1 MPTPRQLN
9 TRYGLRTGT
18 KSVVDGAGTVVDVG
32 TLASLTTTD
41 KTNIVSAVNEV
52 KTDFVNIDTDDVV
65 EGLANLY
72 YTDTRSRAAI
82 SVTDAG
88 GDGSL
93 GYDTLTGVLTYTGPS
108 AAEVRAHFSGGTGVT
123 ITDGVVAIGQAVST
137 SSDVTFNDAILT
149 GVLYG
154 PAQFV
159 IDPAAFGDATG
170 EVIILGDLTV
180 QGATTTINST
190 TVEVAD
196 KNILLA
202 KSATDSFQANGA
214 GISVAGAGASILY
227 TATTD
232 SWNLN
237 RTVKGVDGD
246 NSSPTYSFATDPGL
260 GLYRSGDDQASVAT
274 NGLERFRIGDTAA
287 TLVGSLD
294 LVFDRGTYDGTVTV
308 AALTANRTYTLPN
321 VSGTL
326 VTSGDTGTVTSA
338 MIVNGTIVNED
349 INASAGIVDTKLAT
363 IATSNKVSLSALDID
378 GGTDIGAAL
387 TDSDLFI
394 VDDGGAGTNR
404 KAAATRI
411 TDYVFGKVSG
421 DITVASTGTAAIV
434 SGVIVDSDINASAGI
449 AFSKL
454 ASLTSAN
461 ILVGNASNI
470 ATSVAVTGDINISN
484 TGVTAIAAGVI
495 IDSDINASAGIV
507 DTKLA
512 TISTAGKVSNSAT
525 TATSAN
531 TVNTIV
537 ARDGSGNFTA
547 GTITAAL
554 TGNADTA
561 TKLSSTRTFTL
572 SGNVT
577 GTISSD
583 LDTGFTISTSIA
595 SGVVTSDMIANGT
608 IVDVDIS
615 ANAGIVD
622 TKLATISTAGKV
634 SNSATTATSANTVN
648 TIVARDGSGNF
659 TAGTITAALTGN
671 ADTATK
677 LSSSRTFAVTG
688 DITGTVSSDLTTGA
702 SIATSIAAGVIV
714 DADVNASAGIA
725 FSKLAPLTSANI
737 LVGSSGNVATSVAV
751 TGDVT
756 IGNTGVTAISA
767 GVIVDADVSA
777 SAEIAVSKLADG
789 SARQLLETAADGVTV
804 QWTDNIDVPGTLD
817 VTGAAVFDSRV
828 TINGTDITESARDIE
843 ESRLIRRNGTVSIGT
858 PGTVPFGVGP
868 VIPPGMS
875 LVGIGPDAYN
885 VIDIYSG
892 SVC

>member
-308 AALTANRTYTLPN
+308 AALTANRTYTLPD

-495 IDSDINASAGIV
+495 IDSDINAS
-507 DTKLA
+507 
-512 TISTAGKVSNSAT
+512 
-525 TATSAN
+525 
-531 TVNTIV
+531 
-537 ARDGSGNFTA
+537 
-547 GTITAAL
+547 
-554 TGNADTA
+554 
-561 TKLSSTRTFTL
+561 
-572 SGNVT
+572 
-577 GTISSD
+577 
-583 LDTGFTISTSIA
+583 
-595 SGVVTSDMIANGT
+595 
-608 IVDVDIS
+608 
-615 ANAGIVD
+615 AGIVD

>member
-308 AALTANRTYTLPN
+308 AALTANRTYTLPD

-615 ANAGIVD
+615 ASAGIVD

>member
-190 TVEVAD
+190 TVEVED

-308 AALTANRTYTLPN
+308 AALTANRTYTLPD

-561 TKLSSTRTFTL
+561 TKLSS
-572 SGNVT
+572 
-577 GTISSD
+577 
-583 LDTGFTISTSIA
+583 
-595 SGVVTSDMIANGT
+595 
-608 IVDVDIS
+608 
-615 ANAGIVD
+615 
-622 TKLATISTAGKV
+622 
-634 SNSATTATSANTVN
+634 
-648 TIVARDGSGNF
+648 
-659 TAGTITAALTGN
+659 
-671 ADTATK
+671 
-677 LSSSRTFAVTG
+677 SRTFAVTG
-688 DITGTVSSDLTTGA
+688 DITGTVISDLTTGA

>member
-1 MPTPRQLN
+1 
-9 TRYGLRTGT
+9 
-18 KSVVDGAGTVVDVG
+18 
-32 TLASLTTTD
+32 
-41 KTNIVSAVNEV
+41 
-52 KTDFVNIDTDDVV
+52 
-65 EGLANLY
+65 
-72 YTDTRSRAAI
+72 
-82 SVTDAG
+82 
-88 GDGSL
+88 L

-190 TVEVAD
+190 TVEVED

-308 AALTANRTYTLPN
+308 AALTANRTYTLPD

-828 TINGTDITESARDIE
+828 TINGTDITESARDVE

>member
-308 AALTANRTYTLPN
+308 AALTANRTYTLPD

>member
-561 TKLSSTRTFTL
+561 TKLSS
-572 SGNVT
+572 
-577 GTISSD
+577 
-583 LDTGFTISTSIA
+583 
-595 SGVVTSDMIANGT
+595 
-608 IVDVDIS
+608 
-615 ANAGIVD
+615 
-622 TKLATISTAGKV
+622 
-634 SNSATTATSANTVN
+634 
-648 TIVARDGSGNF
+648 
-659 TAGTITAALTGN
+659 
-671 ADTATK
+671 
-677 LSSSRTFAVTG
+677 SRTFAVTG

>member
-32 TLASLTTTD
+32 TLASLTTTS

-308 AALTANRTYTLPN
+308 AALTANRTYTLPD

-454 ASLTSAN
+454 APLTSAN

-470 ATSVAVTGDINISN
+470 ATSVAVTGDVTIGN

-615 ANAGIVD
+615 ASAGIVD

>member
-1 MPTPRQLN
+1 M
-9 TRYGLRTGT
+9 
-18 KSVVDGAGTVVDVG
+18 S
-32 TLASLTTTD
+32 
-41 KTNIVSAVNEV
+41 VSA
-52 KTDFVNIDTDDVV
+52 
-65 EGLANLY
+65 
-72 YTDTRSRAAI
+72 
-82 SVTDAG
+82 
-88 GDGSL
+88 
-93 GYDTLTGVLTYTGPS
+93 
-108 AAEVRAHFSGGTGVT
+108 
-123 ITDGVVAIGQAVST
+123 
-137 SSDVTFNDAILT
+137 
-149 GVLYG
+149 
-154 PAQFV
+154 
-159 IDPAAFGDATG
+159 
-170 EVIILGDLTV
+170 
-180 QGATTTINST
+180 
-190 TVEVAD
+190 
-196 KNILLA
+196 
-202 KSATDSFQANGA
+202 
-214 GISVAGAGASILY
+214 
-227 TATTD
+227 
-232 SWNLN
+232 
-237 RTVKGVDGD
+237 
-246 NSSPTYSFATDPGL
+246 
-260 GLYRSGDDQASVAT
+260 
-274 NGLERFRIGDTAA
+274 
-287 TLVGSLD
+287 
-294 LVFDRGTYDGTVTV
+294 DGTVTSTGSLLMGNQSGV
-308 AALTANRTYTLPN
+308 RFYETTANGSNFISVQAPASVTSDRTLTLPD
-321 VSGTL
+321 VTGTL
-326 VTSGDTGTVTSA
+326 VSTGDTGTITSA
-338 MIVNGTIVNED
+338 MIVDGTIAN
-349 INASAGIVDTKLAT
+349 I
-363 IATSNKVSLSALDID
+363 
-378 GGTDIGAAL
+378 
-387 TDSDLFI
+387 
-394 VDDGGAGTNR
+394 
-404 KAAATRI
+404 
-411 TDYVFGKVSG
+411 
-421 DITVASTGTAAIV
+421 
-434 SGVIVDSDINASAGI
+434 DINASAGI

-828 TINGTDITESARDIE
+828 TINGTDITESARDVE

>member
-308 AALTANRTYTLPN
+308 AALTANRTYTLPD

-547 GTITAAL
+547 GTITAA
-554 TGNADTA
+554 
-561 TKLSSTRTFTL
+561 
-572 SGNVT
+572 
-577 GTISSD
+577 
-583 LDTGFTISTSIA
+583 
-595 SGVVTSDMIANGT
+595 
-608 IVDVDIS
+608 
-615 ANAGIVD
+615 
-622 TKLATISTAGKV
+622 
-634 SNSATTATSANTVN
+634 SN
-648 TIVARDGSGNF
+648 R
-659 TAGTITAALTGN
+659 
-671 ADTATK
+671 
-677 LSSSRTFAVTG
+677 
-688 DITGTVSSDLTTGA
+688 
-702 SIATSIAAGVIV
+702 
-714 DADVNASAGIA
+714 
-725 FSKLAPLTSANI
+725 
-737 LVGSSGNVATSVAV
+737 
-751 TGDVT
+751 
-756 IGNTGVTAISA
+756 
-767 GVIVDADVSA
+767 
-777 SAEIAVSKLADG
+777 
-789 SARQLLETAADGVTV
+789 
-804 QWTDNIDVPGTLD
+804 
-817 VTGAAVFDSRV
+817 
-828 TINGTDITESARDIE
+828 
-843 ESRLIRRNGTVSIGT
+843 
-858 PGTVPFGVGP
+858 
-868 VIPPGMS
+868 
-875 LVGIGPDAYN
+875 
-885 VIDIYSG
+885 
-892 SVC
+892 

>member
-32 TLASLTTTD
+32 TLASLTTTS

-137 SSDVTFNDAILT
+137 SSDVIFNDAILT

-308 AALTANRTYTLPN
+308 AALTANRTYTLPD

-454 ASLTSAN
+454 APLTSAN

-615 ANAGIVD
+615 ASAGIVD

>member
-308 AALTANRTYTLPN
+308 AALTANRTYTLPD

-615 ANAGIVD
+615 ASAGIVD

-688 DITGTVSSDLTTGA
+688 DITGTVNSDLTSGA

-756 IGNTGVTAISA
+756 IGNTGVTAITA

-789 SARQLLETAADGVTV
+789 SARQLLQTDAAGTGVE
-804 QWTDNIDVPGTLD
+804 WTDNIDVPGTLD

>member
-32 TLASLTTTD
+32 TLASLTTTS

-561 TKLSSTRTFTL
+561 TKLSS
-572 SGNVT
+572 
-577 GTISSD
+577 
-583 LDTGFTISTSIA
+583 
-595 SGVVTSDMIANGT
+595 
-608 IVDVDIS
+608 
-615 ANAGIVD
+615 
-622 TKLATISTAGKV
+622 
-634 SNSATTATSANTVN
+634 
-648 TIVARDGSGNF
+648 
-659 TAGTITAALTGN
+659 
-671 ADTATK
+671 
-677 LSSSRTFAVTG
+677 SRTFAVTG

>member
-52 KTDFVNIDTDDVV
+52 KTDFVNIDTDDVA

-108 AAEVRAHFSGGTGVT
+108 TAEVRAHFSGGTGVT

-308 AALTANRTYTLPN
+308 AALTANRTYTLPD

>member
-308 AALTANRTYTLPN
+308 AALTANRTYTLPD

-561 TKLSSTRTFTL
+561 TKLSS
-572 SGNVT
+572 
-577 GTISSD
+577 
-583 LDTGFTISTSIA
+583 
-595 SGVVTSDMIANGT
+595 
-608 IVDVDIS
+608 
-615 ANAGIVD
+615 
-622 TKLATISTAGKV
+622 
-634 SNSATTATSANTVN
+634 
-648 TIVARDGSGNF
+648 
-659 TAGTITAALTGN
+659 
-671 ADTATK
+671 
-677 LSSSRTFAVTG
+677 SRTFAVTG

-828 TINGTDITESARDIE
+828 TINGTDITESARDVE

>member
-32 TLASLTTTD
+32 TLASLTTTS

-190 TVEVAD
+190 TVEVED

-308 AALTANRTYTLPN
+308 AALTANRTYTLPD

-454 ASLTSAN
+454 TSLTSAN

-495 IDSDINASAGIV
+495 IDSDINAS
-507 DTKLA
+507 
-512 TISTAGKVSNSAT
+512 
-525 TATSAN
+525 
-531 TVNTIV
+531 
-537 ARDGSGNFTA
+537 
-547 GTITAAL
+547 
-554 TGNADTA
+554 
-561 TKLSSTRTFTL
+561 
-572 SGNVT
+572 
-577 GTISSD
+577 
-583 LDTGFTISTSIA
+583 
-595 SGVVTSDMIANGT
+595 
-608 IVDVDIS
+608 
-615 ANAGIVD
+615 AGIVD

-828 TINGTDITESARDIE
+828 TINGTDITESARDVE

>member
-1 MPTPRQLN
+1 
-9 TRYGLRTGT
+9 
-18 KSVVDGAGTVVDVG
+18 
-32 TLASLTTTD
+32 
-41 KTNIVSAVNEV
+41 
-52 KTDFVNIDTDDVV
+52 
-65 EGLANLY
+65 
-72 YTDTRSRAAI
+72 
-82 SVTDAG
+82 
-88 GDGSL
+88 L

-190 TVEVAD
+190 TVEVED

-308 AALTANRTYTLPN
+308 AALTANRTYTLPD

-454 ASLTSAN
+454 TSLTSAN

-495 IDSDINASAGIV
+495 IDSDINAS
-507 DTKLA
+507 
-512 TISTAGKVSNSAT
+512 
-525 TATSAN
+525 
-531 TVNTIV
+531 
-537 ARDGSGNFTA
+537 
-547 GTITAAL
+547 
-554 TGNADTA
+554 
-561 TKLSSTRTFTL
+561 
-572 SGNVT
+572 
-577 GTISSD
+577 
-583 LDTGFTISTSIA
+583 
-595 SGVVTSDMIANGT
+595 
-608 IVDVDIS
+608 
-615 ANAGIVD
+615 AGIVD

>member
-190 TVEVAD
+190 TVEVED

-308 AALTANRTYTLPN
+308 AALTANRTYTLPD

-454 ASLTSAN
+454 TSLTSAN

-495 IDSDINASAGIV
+495 IDSDINAS
-507 DTKLA
+507 
-512 TISTAGKVSNSAT
+512 
-525 TATSAN
+525 
-531 TVNTIV
+531 
-537 ARDGSGNFTA
+537 
-547 GTITAAL
+547 
-554 TGNADTA
+554 
-561 TKLSSTRTFTL
+561 
-572 SGNVT
+572 
-577 GTISSD
+577 
-583 LDTGFTISTSIA
+583 
-595 SGVVTSDMIANGT
+595 
-608 IVDVDIS
+608 
-615 ANAGIVD
+615 AGIVD

>member
-308 AALTANRTYTLPN
+308 AALTANRTYTLPD

-804 QWTDNIDVPGTLD
+804 QWTDNVDVPGTLD